1 MTIFQTAAGST
12 PAPMRSV
19 LIVDDY
25 PAVLAWAARAF
36 SRAGWTVLT
45 ANDGN
50 EALQLWQGASDAGQ
64 APDLLVTDLELPDI
78 DGPSLARSLRER
90 DPRLFVIALTG
101 HPNRDAGWSGTL
113 LDRTAFF
120 QKPIMAADL
129 LSAANALTVRDARGC
144 GEECPVEP
152 VAGAGA
158 GVGVGRR

>member
-1 MTIFQTAAGST
+1 MTIFQIAAAST
-12 PAPMRSV
+12 RAPMRSV

-45 ANDGN
+45 ANDGH
-50 EALQLWQGASDAGQ
+50 EALQVWQKARDGGRS
-64 APDLLVTDLELPDI
+64 PDLLVTDLELPDI

-90 DPRLFVIALTG
+90 DPQLFVIALTG
-101 HPNRDAGWSGTL
+101 HPNSDAGWTGTL

-129 LSAANALTVRDARGC
+129 LSAANALTVRDARRW
-144 GEECPVEP
+144 GEACPLEP
-152 VAGAGA
+152 VAGAG
-158 GVGVGRR
+158 VERR